1 MKTVLVG
8 IKKLSRAFIQ
18 VNREFRV
25 AAANP
30 EHNAAVG
37 CRGRPPRPARFLR
50 GDLPR
55 GRLGHHRSSV
65 FGSATLPRPLLPHPG
80 RLPRPRREGVDRL
93 PPLQPP
99 QQPQRQLTNGFR
111 SGRGDV
117 GVVNSGSGAPKKTDD
132 KSFYSVSVGTV
143 SGTVECKKSRQKQFP
158 IIVFPQNVIV

>member
-1 MKTVLVG
+1 MQ
-8 IKKLSRAFIQ
+8 LSGAVVDLLDLQ
-18 VNREFRV
+18 GSSV
-25 AAANP
+25 AICLEDGWDTTAQ
-30 EHNAAVG
+30 
-37 CRGRPPRPARFLR
+37 
-50 GDLPR
+50 
-55 GRLGHHRSSV
+55 V

-117 GVVNSGSGAPKKTDD
+117 GVVDNSGSGAPKKTDD